1 MESTNYRT
9 LKELEK
15 VVEYSEVDSSASS
28 YYYPLQKENTII
40 IHLTSGIVEKAYE
53 VVDDLIDFN
62 IESRKVTINA
72 VKQLFSDIDRTMQR
86 VAEDLDICSETSLG
100 ISEEFNFSNIDEM
113 KLRLKNKFDALCK
126 IIVEKR
132 EKNSDEFDKSILE
145 YIDQSYTDSNLSL
158 STLSE
163 LFNLS
168 ESHLSRSFKEKFG
181 VNYLDYVNKKRVE
194 YALDILKNSD
204 SDINEIAQKAGF
216 NNDVTFR
223 RLFKKYYGTSPLK
236 YKEAF
241 LKGDA

>member
-1 MESTNYRT
+1 
-9 LKELEK
+9 
-15 VVEYSEVDSSASS
+15 
-28 YYYPLQKENTII
+28 
-40 IHLTSGIVEKAYE
+40 
-53 VVDDLIDFN
+53 
-62 IESRKVTINA
+62 
-72 VKQLFSDIDRTMQR
+72 
-86 VAEDLDICSETSLG
+86 
-100 ISEEFNFSNIDEM
+100 EEFNFSNIDEM

-126 IIVEKR
+126 VIVEKK
-132 EKNSDEFDKSILE
+132 EKNSDEFDKSILK
-145 YIDQSYTDSNLSL
+145 YIDQSYTDSSLSL

-194 YALDILKNSD
+194 YALNLLKNSD
-204 SDINEIAQKAGF
+204 NDINEIAQKAGF